1 MLTDKAVKAAAAKD
15 KPYKIADRQGLF
27 LHVSPKAHKTWRY
40 KYRFDGKEQA
50 LGLGVYPDVSLAA
63 AREARDDARKILRSG
78 RDPRMDK
85 ARRKLV
91 GGRDERQTF
100 EAVARDWY
108 EQQLPRWKPVH
119 ANDVITSLERDV
131 FPHIGALE
139 LGEIDEPVLLAV
151 LRKIEARGAIETAR
165 RLKQRVGSVFVYAR
179 GLGIK
184 VDNPAVA
191 VGAALKPVPP
201 AKRYPALIKVEEVR
215 QLVHDVDRAGASP
228 VTRMAARVLA
238 LTAQRPG
245 MVRRMTWKQ
254 LSGIDWKDASA
265 SSPEALWTIPADE
278 MKLEL
283 HLRDDE
289 AFEHCVP
296 LAPEAVATLRGVRW
310 LTGRSPY
317 VFPSSVSGLTPMSE
331 NAIGYLYNRE
341 GYKGRHV
348 PHGWRSSFSTIMN
361 ELTERELGNDI
372 RLFADRM
379 IIDLMLAHS
388 PKGLSASELRY
399 NRAAFMPRRRELA
412 ERWASMIM
420 VDALPVDEIV
430 HSPRRK
436 RRT

>member
-1 MLTDKAVKAAAAKD
+1 MLTDKAVKAAAARD
-15 KPYKIADRQGLF
+15 KAYKIADRQGLF

-40 KYRFDGKEQA
+40 KFRFDGKEQA
-50 LGLGVYPDVSLAA
+50 LGLGTYPDVSLAA

-100 EAVARDWY
+100 ETVARDWY

-151 LRKIEARGAIETAR
+151 LRKVEARGAIETAR
-165 RLKQRVGSVFVYAR
+165 RLKQRVGTVFVYAR

-184 VDNPAVA
+184 VENPAVA

-201 AKRYPALIKVEEVR
+201 AKRYPALIKVDGVR
-215 QLVHDVDRAGASP
+215 QLMHDVDRAGASP
-228 VTRMAARVLA
+228 VTRLAARVLA

-296 LAPEAVATLRGVRW
+296 LAPEAVA
-310 LTGRSPY
+310 
-317 VFPSSVSGLTPMSE
+317 
-331 NAIGYLYNRE
+331 
-341 GYKGRHV
+341 
-348 PHGWRSSFSTIMN
+348 
-361 ELTERELGNDI
+361 
-372 RLFADRM
+372 
-379 IIDLMLAHS
+379 
-388 PKGLSASELRY
+388 
-399 NRAAFMPRRRELA
+399 
-412 ERWASMIM
+412 
-420 VDALPVDEIV
+420 
-430 HSPRRK
+430 
-436 RRT
+436 